1 MAMVQ
6 LPARR
11 LVFAAAAVVVLA
23 LAPMVAVFAGLIVDP
38 ATHSIAQDGCS
49 GSDATDDYTL
59 SCVPN
64 VVPNVSDQLTEAEV
78 ASPGFN
84 GSPGGGGGGGAI
96 GGGGG
101 GGGHR

>member
-11 LVFAAAAVVVLA
+11 LVFVAAAAVVLV
-23 LAPMVAVFAGLIVDP
+23 LAPMVAVFAGPIVDP
-38 ATHSIAQDGCS
+38 ATHAIAQDECG
-49 GSDATDDYTL
+49 GSDTTDDYTL
-59 SCVPN
+59 TCVPN
-64 VVPNVSDQLTEAEV
+64 VVPDVSDQLTEEEV

-84 GSPGGGGGGGAI
+84 ASPGGGGGGSA
-96 GGGGG
+96 GGG